1 MDCCRGF
8 GHDQSQHSE
17 VKVTMELKNKKL
29 TVIGL
34 GQTGIAVAN
43 FLSTKGARVTVT
55 DSKSREQLL
64 EPLKQLQAD
73 IKTRF
78 QNPEPPSDTEGVVL
92 SPGVDIHSPFLEN
105 ARGRGIEIIS
115 EIELANRFNTVPI
128 VAITGTNGKSTCT
141 SLIAEIFTR
150 SGKIVHA
157 GGNLGTPF
165 ISLLDLGDADYR
177 ILELSSFQMEATSGL
192 HPVVSVILN
201 ISPDHMDRHK
211 GFQSYIELKEKIFAH
226 QTRNDFLILNQDDP
240 NTRDLGKDCPAEHI
254 FFSTQTELEKG
265 IFLRGNKIIARL
277 KSSEVEILSLESLSR
292 GMRWQVENILPAV
305 ATALLLDVSQDA
317 IEQALKFFTGL
328 EHRLEWVRNL
338 NGIDFVNDSKGTN
351 VGSVC
356 KSLNTFDRPIILIAG
371 GKDKGTDFSPL
382 KDLMKEKVKHL
393 VLIGETR
400 DKFKAILNGS
410 FGYEESNSLE
420 EAVILAKAK
429 AEEGD
434 VVLLSPACASFDMFK
449 NYADRGNRFKTIVKN
464 LEG

>member
-1 MDCCRGF
+1 
-8 GHDQSQHSE
+8 
-17 VKVTMELKNKKL
+17 MELKNKNL

-43 FLSTKGARVTVT
+43 FLSQHGARVTVT

-64 EPLKQLQAD
+64 EPLKQLSAD
-73 IKTRF
+73 VKIIF
-78 QNPEPPSDTEGVVL
+78 ENPEPPSDTEVVVL

-105 ARGRGIEIIS
+105 AKRKGIEIIS

-141 SLIAEIFTR
+141 SLVAEIFGQ
-150 SGKIVHA
+150 SGKTVHA

-165 ISLLDLGDADYR
+165 ISLLDQADYR

-211 GFQSYIELKEKIFAH
+211 DFQSYVALKEKIFAL
-226 QTRNDFLILNQDDP
+226 QTRSDFLILNHDDP
-240 NTRDLGKDCPAEHI
+240 NTRGMGTNCPAERI
-254 FFSTQTELEKG
+254 LFSTQTELENG
-265 IFLRGNKIIARL
+265 IFVRGNRIIARL
-277 KSSEVEILSLESLSR
+277 KNSEQEVLSLESLSR
-292 GMRWQVENILPAV
+292 GMQWQVENILPAV
-305 ATALLLDVSQDA
+305 ATALLLNVSLEA
-317 IEQALKFFTGL
+317 IQQALKNFTGL
-328 EHRLEWVRNL
+328 EHRLEWVRNV
-338 NGIDFVNDSKGTN
+338 NGVDFVNDSKGTN

-371 GKDKGTDFSPL
+371 GTDKDTDFSPL
-382 KDLMKEKVKHL
+382 KSLMKEKVKHL

-400 DKFKAILNGS
+400 NKFKGILNGS
-410 FGYEESNSLE
+410 FGYEESDSLE
-420 EAVILAKAK
+420 EAVSLAKAK
-429 AEEGD
+429 AEDGD